1 MVDDRNDEQRQAH
14 LTGSKYHAIHVA
26 TVRLP
31 TVNLLQQ
38 IGARGVKT
46 VSKPACR
53 SDTQLNIQMHSLG
66 GCALIYFGKDVYP
79 RGFCGGKARSA
90 HFFIPHFEQRRR
102 FATSSSRASQPQ
114 SLPNVRGSEARSWPH
129 AVHLST
135 NVY

>member
-14 LTGSKYHAIHVA
+14 LTGSKYRAIHGA

-31 TVNLLQQ
+31 AVNLLQQ
-38 IGARGVKT
+38 IGARSVKT
-46 VSKPACR
+46 VSKPP
-53 SDTQLNIQMHSLG
+53 SF
-66 GCALIYFGKDVYP
+66 YFGRDVYP

>member
-1 MVDDRNDEQRQAH
+1 MPLANAA
-14 LTGSKYHAIHVA
+14 KYSNFI
-26 TVRLP
+26 P
-31 TVNLLQQ
+31 CE
-38 IGARGVKT
+38 GVP
-46 VSKPACR
+46 SF
-53 SDTQLNIQMHSLG
+53 
-66 GCALIYFGKDVYP
+66 YFGKDVYP

-114 SLPNVRGSEARSWPH
+114 SLPNVRGSEVRSWPH

>member
-1 MVDDRNDEQRQAH
+1 MPLGHAA
-14 LTGSKYHAIHVA
+14 KYFKCI
-26 TVRLP
+26 P
-31 TVNLLQQ
+31 W
-38 IGARGVKT
+38 GGVP
-46 VSKPACR
+46 SF
-53 SDTQLNIQMHSLG
+53 
-66 GCALIYFGKDVYP
+66 YFGRDVYP